1 MDDHKSLL
9 YAETPDILYHY
20 TSQSGLLGIFKEK
33 KIWATNI
40 RYLNDAKEFA
50 YTTDL
55 ALDVL
60 QKKKG
65 DIERDLS
72 KMVRSLLKSPET
84 TPVFVVS
91 FSSQKDQLSQWRGYC
106 PETGGFNIGFDSE
119 KLKDLAQKQ
128 GFLLSRC
135 IYESKE
141 QKNIIKKAIDVACRS
156 MNESDSSQNT
166 ASRFDLDSY
175 LKRIGETRLTFALEI
190 LLLGP
195 IFKDPSFSQEEEWRL
210 ISTPAAIKKMEI
222 KFREG
227 RSMIVPY
234 VEFDLSRHV
243 TGMPIKEI
251 IVGPTPNNQLSNI
264 SVQEI
269 LAINEVESCQV
280 YCSEVPYRTW

>member
-1 MDDHKSLL
+1 MNDHKSSLD
-9 YAETPDILYHY
+9 AKTPDILYHY

-60 QKKKG
+60 RKKKG
-65 DIERDLS
+65 NIERDLS
-72 KMVRSLLKSPET
+72 KMIRSLVKSPEI

-106 PETGGFNIGFDSE
+106 PETGGFNIGFDSQ
-119 KLKDLAQKQ
+119 KLKDLAQEQ

-135 IYESKE
+135 IYDSKE
-141 QKNIIKKAIDVACRS
+141 QNKIIEKAIDLTCRS

-166 ASRFDLDSY
+166 ASGSDLDSY
-175 LKRIGETRLTFALEI
+175 LKRVSETRLTFALEI

-195 IFKDPSFSQEEEWRL
+195 IFKHSSFSQEEEWRL
-210 ISTPAAIKKMEI
+210 ISTPAAIKEMQI

-234 VEFDLSRHV
+234 VEFGLSNHV
-243 TGMPIKEI
+243 TGMPIKKI
-251 IVGPTPNNQLSNI
+251 IIGPTPNNQLSKI

-280 YCSEVPYRTW
+280 YCSEVSYRTW